1 MTHVNV
7 AETDI
12 VFDQWE
18 RILRKGAASFGLILT
33 DQQIKHFYD
42 HAVALLQWSKKINL
56 TAIKDPQSV
65 AIKHFIDSLGPAS
78 FSIPMQRVLDVG
90 SGGGFPGL
98 PLKVWHPSLDLT
110 LIDAVRKKISFI
122 QHVIRILKLTG
133 TQAIHGRIE
142 DVARQEGFRPFD
154 TILCRAF
161 SDLSFIVTHGLPL
174 LSKNGKIIVWKG
186 KLPEKEI
193 EAVRFQFQYENRG
206 LAIETKPYRLPIL
219 DAERTIVIITVH
231 RGN

>member
-1 MTHVNV
+1 MTHVNSV
-7 AETDI
+7 ETDI
-12 VFDQWE
+12 VFDQWKS
-18 RILRKGAASFGLILT
+18 ILRRGAASFGLILT
-33 DQQIKHFYD
+33 DQQIKYFYD

-56 TAIKDPQSV
+56 TAIKDPKSV

-78 FSIPMQRVLDVG
+78 FSIPMKRVLDVG

-98 PLKVWHPSLDLT
+98 PLKVWNPSLDLT

-122 QHVIRILKLTG
+122 QHVVRLLKLTD
-133 TQAIHGRIE
+133 TQTIHGRIE
-142 DVARQEGFRPFD
+142 NLSRQEGLRPFD

-161 SDLSFIVTHGLPL
+161 SDLTFIVSHGLPL

-186 KLPEKEI
+186 KLPEQEI
-193 EAVRFQFQYENRG
+193 DAVRFQNENRG
-206 LAIETKPYRLPIL
+206 LEIETKSYRLPIL
-219 DAERTIVIITVH
+219 DADRTIVIITAH

>member
-1 MTHVNV
+1 MTHVNE
-7 AETDI
+7 AETAI

-33 DQQIKHFYD
+33 DQQVEHFYD

-56 TAIKDPQSV
+56 TAIKDPKSV
-65 AIKHFIDSLGPAS
+65 AIKHFVDSLGPAS
-78 FSIPMQRVLDVG
+78 FAIPMQHVLDVG

-98 PLKVWHPSLDLT
+98 PLKVWNPSLDLT

-142 DVARQEGFRPFD
+142 DLARQDGFRPFD

-161 SDLSFIVTHGLPL
+161 RDLSFIVTHGLPL
-174 LSKNGKIIVWKG
+174 LAKNGKIIVWKG
-186 KLPEKEI
+186 KLPEEEI
-193 EAVRFQFQYENRG
+193 EAVRFQFQNEHGG

-219 DAERTIVIITVH
+219 DAERTIVIITAH

>member
-1 MTHVNV
+1 MTHVNL

-12 VFDQWE
+12 LFDPWE
-18 RILRKGAASFGLILT
+18 RILRKGAASFGLSLT

-56 TAIKDPQSV
+56 TAIKDPKSV
-65 AIKHFIDSLGPAS
+65 AIKHIIDSLGPAS
-78 FSIPMQRVLDVG
+78 FAIPMQRVLDVG

-98 PLKVWHPSLDLT
+98 PLKVWNPSMDLT

-142 DVARQEGFRPFD
+142 DLARQDGFRPFD

-161 SDLSFIVTHGLPL
+161 RDLSFIVTHGLPL
-174 LSKNGKIIVWKG
+174 LAKNGKIIVWKG

-193 EAVRFQFQYENRG
+193 EAVRFQFQNVNRG

-219 DAERTIVIITVH
+219 DAERTIVIITAY

>member
-1 MTHVNV
+1 MTHVNE
-7 AETDI
+7 AEKAI

-33 DQQIKHFYD
+33 DQQIEHFYD

-56 TAIKDPQSV
+56 TAIKDPKSV
-65 AIKHFIDSLGPAS
+65 AIKHFVDSLGPAS
-78 FSIPMQRVLDVG
+78 FAIPMQRVLDVG

-98 PLKVWHPSLDLT
+98 PLKVWNPSLDLT

-122 QHVIRILKLTG
+122 QHVIRILKLTD

-142 DVARQEGFRPFD
+142 DLARQDGFRLFD

-161 SDLSFIVTHGLPL
+161 SDLSFIVKHGLPL

-193 EAVRFQFQYENRG
+193 EAVRFQFQNENRG

-219 DAERTIVIITVH
+219 DAERTIVIITAY

>member
-1 MTHVNV
+1 MTHVNE

-18 RILRKGAASFGLILT
+18 HILRKGAISFGLILT
-33 DQQIKHFYD
+33 DQQIKQFYN

-122 QHVIRILKLTG
+122 QHVIRILKLTD
-133 TQAIHGRIE
+133 TLAIHGRIE
-142 DVARQEGFRPFD
+142 DVARQEGFRAFD

-174 LSKNGKIIVWKG
+174 LSKKGKIIVWKG

-193 EAVRFQFQYENRG
+193 EAVRFQFQYENSG

>member
-1 MTHVNV
+1 MTEVNL

-12 VFDQWE
+12 LFDQWE
-18 RILRKGAASFGLILT
+18 TILRKGAASFGLILT

-56 TAIKDPQSV
+56 TAIKDPNSV

-98 PLKVWHPSLDLT
+98 PLKVWNPSLDLT

-122 QHVIRILKLTG
+122 QHVIRILKLADTH
-133 TQAIHGRIE
+133 AVHGRIE
-142 DVARQEGFRPFD
+142 DLYRQEGFRAFD

-161 SDLSFIVTHGLPL
+161 SDLSFIVSHGLPL

-193 EAVRFQFQYENRG
+193 EAVRLQFQKENRA
-206 LAIETKPYRLPIL
+206 LRIETKSYRLPIL
-219 DAERTIVIITVH
+219 DADRTIVVITEH

>member
-1 MTHVNV
+1 MAHVNL

-12 VFDQWE
+12 IFDQWE
-18 RILRKGAASFGLILT
+18 CILRKGAASFGLILT

-56 TAIKDPQSV
+56 TAIRDPKNV

-78 FSIPMQRVLDVG
+78 FAIPMKRVLDVG

-98 PLKVWHPSLDLT
+98 PLKVWNPSLDMT

-122 QHVIRILKLTG
+122 QHVIRILKLAD
-133 TQAIHGRIE
+133 TQTIHGRIE
-142 DVARQEGFRPFD
+142 DLSRQEGFRPFD

-161 SDLSFIVTHGLPL
+161 SDLPFIAAHGLPL
-174 LSKNGKIIVWKG
+174 LSENGKIIVWKG
-186 KLPEKEI
+186 RLPEKEI
-193 EAVRFQFQYENRG
+193 EAVRLQFQHENRV
-206 LAIETKPYRLPIL
+206 LEIETKSYRLPIL
-219 DAERTIVIITVH
+219 DADRTIVIIAAQ
-231 RGN
+231 RGS

>member
-1 MTHVNV
+1 MAHVNL

-12 VFDQWE
+12 LFDQWE
-18 RILRKGAASFGLILT
+18 RILREGAASFGLSLT
-33 DQQIKHFYD
+33 DQQIKQFYD

-56 TAIKDPQSV
+56 TGIRDPKSV

-78 FSIPMQRVLDVG
+78 FAIPMQRVLDVG

-98 PLKVWHPSLDLT
+98 PLKVWNPSIDLT
-110 LIDAVRKKISFI
+110 LMDAVRKKISFI
-122 QHVIRILKLTG
+122 QHVIRILKLTD
-133 TQAIHGRIE
+133 TQTIHGRLE
-142 DVARQEGFRPFD
+142 DLSRQEGFRPFD

-161 SDLSFIVTHGLPL
+161 SDLSFIAAHGLPL

-193 EAVRFQFQYENRG
+193 EAVRLRFHNENRG
-206 LAIETKPYRLPIL
+206 LKIETKPYRLPIL
-219 DAERTIVIITVH
+219 DAERTIVIITAH